1 MMTKKQLIET
11 LKEIAAIQKRF
22 DYDIQHSKYWD
33 GSEASSYLTEA
44 TDMAANAVKACETK
58 PRKKA
63 EKKPLK
69 QAFIIYYAADQTT
82 TCYTEDTKTNPF
94 KDIEEQERKN
104 GNYYG
109 LSAFQYKNLLEK
121 AGYEWAW
128 IEHNGDYGTH
138 IREASKGYKFHGA
151 YRGHKV
157 GDTIKRW

>member
-1 MMTKKQLIET
+1 MNITELTNALSKLATAQEQFNANLSALVEAVKN
-11 LKEIAAIQKRF
+11 LKE
-22 DYDIQHSKYWD
+22 
-33 GSEASSYLTEA
+33 E
-44 TDMAANAVKACETK
+44 K
-58 PRKKA
+58 PKVTRKTKKA

-82 TCYTEDTKTNPF
+82 TCNAEDTQTNPF
-94 KDIEEQERKN
+94 KDMEEQERKN

-109 LSAFQYKNLLEK
+109 LSAFQYKKLLEK

-128 IEHNGDYGTH
+128 VEHNGDYGTH
-138 IREASKGYKFHGA
+138 IREASKGYKFHGV